1 MVMVSNTDRCL
12 TPSSFMGD
20 PDLSYPTWMIVF
32 LIKLAAG
39 VLSS

>member
-1 MVMVSNTDRCL
+1 MVMVSSTDRCL
-12 TPSSFMGD
+12 TPSTFMGD

-39 VLSS
+39 VLCS

>member
-1 MVMVSNTDRCL
+1 
-12 TPSSFMGD
+12 MGD